1 MNDNQTRFAV
11 FIVFIVAAIVFCSVA
26 PVAARRKSNRKQIIV
41 KPKNAATKAR
51 SGKAKKSVNK
61 SFVISGCLMNGRA
74 TKLAQPI
81 FPPAARAVRAYGIV
95 SVQVLIDENGGVI
108 EAKAV
113 SGHPLLRAASIAA
126 ARESKFAPVFL
137 SGKAVKVSGVIVYN
151 FVPQSFNWL
160 EVGYILQSENYDEFY
175 NIKNLLQSFPD
186 ELADEQRL
194 LQNYKQTD
202 DANDSTRATVIALIE
217 SKLND
222 KPRESWLFELGR
234 ELAQAN
240 ASKNDENASRE
251 SAQALR
257 VRQQTAP
264 ETINRRLLEDLQKLV
279 SRLENQP
286 PAEYNP
292 TADATA
298 NQLLQNLLERMPFL
312 GR

>member
-26 PVAARRKSNRKQIIV
+26 PVAAQRKSNRKQIIV

-51 SGKAKKSVNK
+51 SGKAKKSANK
-61 SFVISGCLMNGRA
+61 SFVISACLMNGRA

-126 ARESKFAPVFL
+126 TRESKFAPVFL

-151 FVPQSFNWL
+151 FMPQSFNWL
-160 EVGYILQSENYDEFY
+160 EVGFMLQGGNYNGFY
-175 NIKNLLQSFPD
+175 SIENLLKFFPD
-186 ELADEQRL
+186 DFTDEQRL